1 MQDTKPCIICH
12 RYLTFGRFFSGYQYC
27 RECSWWLHTIRQN
40 VYCLINRSLTHGTSS
55 SVWKFLPYTREK
67 MKTHLES
74 QFEPWMNWDNRKQY
88 KTANWKDN
96 DISTWVWQIDHIIP
110 QCAFIFTSIQDEMFA
125 KCWDLNN
132 LRPLS
137 AKENYIKGNRVKL

>member
-1 MQDTKPCIICH
+1 
-12 RYLTFGRFFSGYQYC
+12 
-27 RECSWWLHTIRQN
+27 
-40 VYCLINRSLTHGTSS
+40 
-55 SVWKFLPYTREK
+55 